1 MPQKKKNLSATSVST
16 QVNFGVDLLTFRPY
30 IVYKRRKAKNYKI
43 VPVMFSYPVLHNN
56 SVGGNG
62 CQHFRTVFFIA
73 EPFSGGKQILQKVV
87 LCLGYS
93 QLTRVTDG
101 RRTDRRENDLNS
113 G

>member
-1 MPQKKKNLSATSVST
+1 MVANIFAP
-16 QVNFGVDLLTFRPY
+16 F
-30 IVYKRRKAKNYKI
+30 
-43 VPVMFSYPVLHNN
+43 
-56 SVGGNG
+56 
-62 CQHFRTVFFIA
+62 FFIA

-87 LCLGYS
+87 LCLGYW